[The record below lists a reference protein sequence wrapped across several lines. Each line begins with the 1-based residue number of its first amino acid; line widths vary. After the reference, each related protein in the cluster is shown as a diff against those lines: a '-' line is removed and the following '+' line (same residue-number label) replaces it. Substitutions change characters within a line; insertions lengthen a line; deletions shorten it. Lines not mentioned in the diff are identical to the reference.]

1 MAQAD
6 DKKTVLFPELLPGL
20 GLYRYEWDVE
30 TCVLYVAEMSRS
42 EPTLHFEVALANA
55 QVLGKETVRA
65 MAHRRTQRGDRRVV
79 VAVNGGFGVLGD
91 MRGYGGVLE
100 NLHIQDGELI
110 TQPTDSEACFGVTED
125 GAFLSGPV
133 EMKATVA
140 IGAHTLPL
148 GCINQRQLDGCQITL
163 YTPRMGESTLTNRRH
178 GKEVIIGALPLP
190 LTTNYAHPYR
200 VSGVASGGNSL
211 IPKEGAILW
220 MSSRV
225 KHPAVSQF
233 SAEATGTLTLA
244 LSPPEWNKAR
254 HAIGG
259 RIRLLKDGKIN
270 QTLVEMHKTEKRH
283 SPGKRASVLNLSHE
297 PRTAL
302 GYNADTLFLVVADG
316 RQPKYSTGLT
326 LYELASI
333 LIELGATEAI
343 NLDGGSS
350 STFVVNDAVIN
361 RPSGKQE
368 REVLNAVFITMD
380 VQSY

>member
-6 DKKTVLFPELLPGL
+6 GTKTVLFPELLPGL
-20 GLYRYEWDVE
+20 GLYRYDWDVE
-30 TCVLYVAEMSRS
+30 TCVLYVAEMSRGA
-42 EPTLHFEVALANA
+42 PALHFEVALANA

-91 MRGYGGVLE
+91 LRGYGGVLE

-110 TQPTDSEACFGVTED
+110 TQPTDSEACFGVTEA
-125 GAFLSGPV
+125 GAFRSWPV
-133 EMKATVA
+133 EMKAAVA

-148 GCINQRQLDGCQITL
+148 GCVNQRRLDGCQITL
-163 YTPRMGESTLTNRRH
+163 YTPRMGESTRTNRRR
-178 GKEVIIGALPLP
+178 GKEIIIDTLRMP
-190 LTTNYAHPYR
+190 LTANYAQAYS
-200 VSGVASGGNSL
+200 VSGVVSDGNSL
-211 IPKEGAILW
+211 IPKEGVILW
-220 MSSRV
+220 ISSRV
-225 KHPAVSQF
+225 KTPGISQF
-233 SAEATGTLTLA
+233 RSGAKGTLMLS
-244 LSPPEWNKAR
+244 LSPPQWNEAR

-259 RIRLLKDGKIN
+259 RLRLLKAGKIN
-270 QTLVEMHKTEKRH
+270 QTLVEMHHAEKRH
-283 SPGKRASVLNLSHE
+283 TPGKRASVLNLSHE

-361 RPSGKQE
+361 RPSGQRE

-380 VQSY
+380 VE